1 MKAAYPYVLAPFL
14 SISFIIGIEFF
25 IVFVTNDHNNCFFH
39 NSLIGNIILW
49 MVRISFFVGFT
60 SFFYHLFLPKYSSLK
75 DRIME
80 RDEQKESVKTY
91 TPNYRFDSLNG
102 EVKTA

>member
-14 SISFIIGIEFF
+14 SISLTVGIEFL
-25 IVFVTNDHNNCFFH
+25 IVLITNDHTNCFFH
-39 NSLIGNIILW
+39 NSVLGNILLW
-49 MVRISFFVGFT
+49 LIRIPVFVVFT

-80 RDEQKESVKTY
+80 REEQKERAKTY
-91 TPNYRFDSLNG
+91 SPNYRFESLG